1 MSRSTVAFFSR
12 MPLTAGMAEISRRV
26 ARAHPAFL
34 TALFV
39 AGLVMQMV
47 LSGTTAPPPV
57 RGLVTVLP
65 IAAACLWY
73 WSVFVVSKTAKSRAP
88 MPPWTWLFAV
98 PPIIPL
104 VAVLAG
110 WWMNNSPVALVFF
123 VVFFTVLWFAAQ
135 ALESADALT
144 RHASAGRM
152 AVTMVLMFCA
162 LIGVWILG
170 PKIRRVAG
178 MSAI

>member
-1 MSRSTVAFFSR
+1 
-12 MPLTAGMAEISRRV
+12 MPILAGMVEISQRI
-26 ARAHPAFL
+26 ARAHPTFL
-34 TALFV
+34 TILFV

-65 IAAACLWY
+65 IAATCLWC
-73 WSVFVVSKTAKSRAP
+73 WSVFVVSKTARSRAP

-110 WWMNNSPVALVFF
+110 WSMNNSPVALLFF

-135 ALESADALT
+135 ALENADALT
-144 RHASAGRM
+144 SHASAGRI
-152 AVTMVLMFCA
+152 AVTMALMFCA
-162 LIGVWILG
+162 LIGVWILW
-170 PKIRRVAG
+170 PKIRRVEG